1 MRFPID
7 TGRLRFRVAAP
18 AEPVLVYDEG
28 TPREALAP
36 RTDENGDALWR
47 VALLVDG
54 VGSRGRVWVTVPGN
68 PMVAAGERVTVAGLT
83 GHTWHAARRSGM
95 SLRARAITKSADRS
109 APESGR

>member
-18 AEPVLVYDEG
+18 AEPVLVYDKA

-47 VALLVDG
+47 VSLLVDG
-54 VGSRGRVWVTVPGN
+54 VGSRGRVWVTVPGD
-68 PMVAAGERVTVAGLT
+68 PMVAAGDRVTVDGLT
-83 GHTWHAARRSGM
+83 AHTWQAGQRSGV
-95 SLRARAITKSADRS
+95 SLRARAITRSADRS
-109 APESGR
+109 ARGSG